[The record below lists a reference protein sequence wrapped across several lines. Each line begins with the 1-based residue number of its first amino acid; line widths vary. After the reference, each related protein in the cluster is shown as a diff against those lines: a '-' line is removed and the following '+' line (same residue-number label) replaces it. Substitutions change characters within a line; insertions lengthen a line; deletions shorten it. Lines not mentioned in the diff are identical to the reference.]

1 MDERGTSAEYE
12 TGDQFRNQG
21 ETEIPIR
28 QQEPES
34 PSGSGVTDT
43 HKAKVPKLLEF
54 LTSPTASSHNSVALM
69 ERGEVP
75 PSAGDGDHPREEAVW
90 NTLNANGT
98 MTRSGTQAIL
108 PGTQDNVERMPSTIN
123 SRAVSSTT
131 PGVLEY
137 LSNEERVRFQESVNQ
152 ICQILSRSTAVPAV
166 QGLDFNS
173 LGGLCQVLGPDRP
186 NIGDDE
192 SPNIPSAPNAAEKP
206 LPLSHSNESRSHL
219 PRLSD
224 GQELSPDPASTTELP
239 SHFQPEPESS
249 PDVPMPD
256 AHHTNAPPRLEYP
269 MSLLASSHHS
279 DASMVVIPSVGTGY
293 HPPEDA
299 AAVDS
304 DGNVTMGG
312 TEALSTGPQGD
323 DERYSQAH
331 GEVSLTSKMT
341 SVSGQEPALLAQSDN
356 SQLKGNNE
364 SQSTLSRPSE
374 GQALPQGSERTT
386 DIASYVQQEP
396 STPESY
402 HTPVTPVTWRQI
414 DYPMTSSPPSGNEV
428 AIRGQGDLAL
438 SPSAETGA
446 MEDAAGMMDPS
457 GNQIVGGELVP
468 WVGQDHNAEGSSRRR
483 LPIKFGRYGRNG
495 SKWRRFHLAQNTRNL
510 KVKSFSKKLS
520 TTQEDK
526 KLVSRNDKSVEQQGI
541 KLALANSRP
550 RLIHGKMGRTVV
562 RKMSTVSKSQA
573 VQRNNRRSG
582 RIAGRD
588 SQWSTSRALT
598 LRNRASND
606 PHSFTV
612 TVVPSSTRDF
622 TSILPFP
629 FGEEPPSLPISLSTL
644 AWPAHSVD
652 EVTSLSDS
660 GDRNCDNQSTDGTN
674 IHSPRPLVPD
684 TESLSTIE
692 GKRHHPIWEDDGKEG
707 ESRKQ
712 WLSSRELEYTG
723 DMETDDVDPGIAI
736 RTEGF
741 VPGSR
746 ATYSNGSNDSLPMQ
760 AGALSQTPNNTPK
773 QPDSNQARPTRP
785 HSVQRSDASP
795 LSATKSDRGVTA
807 PYEST
812 SQTSALADVQGNSST
827 HLEAAQEA
835 TPTKQSPCQTSIVSP
850 PTASEVIEENLSPP
864 RPITDPPTNDK
875 GKAAVRNLS
884 PPPLAM
890 EEAAA
895 HHLYPF
901 NDVVLVNT
909 HPQGDPGTQDYPLD
923 GSSLALRE
931 KRSLPCAAGDTFVD
945 PLNESHNHNPGNG
958 SLRMIEEGENTQDY
972 LVQREQ
978 SRSGAHE
985 PWQSRLSAM
994 TKPTLPRLDIS
1005 HSSGNDTPRSVSH
1018 YSHTRKSGGQT
1029 PDFEGCT
1036 HSPAP
1041 TLTRDQPYPHVVEDQ
1056 ALPNQMTMENNE
1068 PTTPHSIR
1076 WKSQLGL
1083 FEDKEPPGIEG
1094 PNHANIPE
1102 RPREGT
1108 VDGLSVAGTLETLN
1122 EENDVLNRTLKPI
1135 SQPSAATEA
1144 MNTSLDNRNVD
1155 SHCPIPKSPSP
1166 PRELGR
1172 SNPYTHQASAES
1184 EGALLVTSLSPIA
1197 QDQEHNPEQET
1208 NDTGPPGTPSVEHV
1222 VGSLASGLNQG
1233 NTVLHK
1239 RVDSS
1244 QELCTPIST
1253 QQTTVYSQVEGTK
1266 PLGTS
1271 GPVESIDTE
1280 TEHGATGATAS
1291 HTSSRN
1297 QEGQQANDGTLDA
1310 HPPVTTP
1317 QSAHTFDPRYPIMSV
1332 NETPIHHTA
1341 MNASNGIVRDND
1353 TIGVAQVNEQPEP
1366 MEGLVGALAEPY
1378 STGNLRTD
1386 SDDSFN
1392 QQMPQMLQNPEATIH
1407 MPRAGPGPIPRS
1419 YSSLRSK
1426 VSPQS
1431 LNQDRNPGPRDQ
1443 SLATGT
1449 GHKRRP
1455 DSDEQ
1460 ERNEQERDE
1469 QERDEQEQEF
1479 ITSEENV
1486 PNKKRR
1492 IEHECDILRIEHEC
1506 DILKVEVQGG
1516 VITRTGR
1523 VTTRRLK
1530 DDAEIQ
1536 QLIKSLEE
1544 DHYKYIYSHS
1554 QRPKFIPEW
1563 ASDR

>member
-1 MDERGTSAEYE
+1 MAERDFNSDHEVVKALELVLNRFTGKKSTQPNMTTLNGCKRTRNIFDKVMLGVPGLAPSFVTTGIKEYHATKCQVEYENWLQNYLLEFWISLVSRHKGYPCPQQKEDKCGKCLEKASLIDAETVEQLQGLAPGVRTEDKTRVDTLFEENSIFKRFDQASKTLIKEKLIAYKESGGGALSTKHERNNGQFEASYQQLWLFVMRNDKKTGPNTYTISKSHLADTAMKLGFHSAKIKKLSEEHDDRESQQDANSRACSFSEQTKAEILCPAKARWKTEWENDRSYLRLQTMTNPSEKQFTQVSVPLIQLMMFQGFFVRPSRNDENGSNTQPPSVPPPASEEIQTVPGDQASVVRGSTHNLASTPPTPDPPTPGKSIPRYEVQICENDDWRPQSPPHSPLALAYNEEFHLGQPSFQIPRDSLTAREAVHNHPQTGKSELISTALTPTPTHSQNIRVTQGQWTSEGQVQSTVGTPSRAGDVVDSTERSVEE
-12 TGDQFRNQG
+12 TGDQYRNQG

-43 HKAKVPKLLEF
+43 HKAEVPKLLEF
-54 LTSPTASSHNSVALM
+54 LTCPTASSHNSVALM

-75 PSAGDGDHPREEAVW
+75 PSAGDGDHPREEAVR

-108 PGTQDNVERMPSTIN
+108 PGTQDNVERMPSAIN

-131 PGVLEY
+131 PGVLEH
-137 LSNEERVRFQESVNQ
+137 LSNEERMRFQESVNQ
-152 ICQILSRSTAVPAV
+152 ICQILSRSTAGPAV

-186 NIGDDE
+186 NTGDDE
-192 SPNIPSAPNAAEKP
+192 SPNIPSAPNATEKP
-206 LPLSHSNESRSHL
+206 LPLSQSNESRSHL

-224 GQELSPDPASTTELP
+224 GQELSPDPASTTALQ

-279 DASMVVIPSVGTGY
+279 DASMVVVPSIGTGY

-312 TEALSTGPQGD
+312 TEALSTDPQGD
-323 DERYSQAH
+323 DERYLQAH

-341 SVSGQEPALLAQSDN
+341 SVSGQEPAPLAQSDN
-356 SQLKGNNE
+356 SQLKGNSE
-364 SQSTLSRPSE
+364 SQSTLSRLSE

-520 TTQEDK
+520 TTQGDK

-550 RLIHGKMGRTVV
+550 RLIHNKMGRTVV

-588 SQWSTSRALT
+588 NQWSTSRALT

-629 FGEEPPSLPISLSTL
+629 FGEEPPSLPIALSTL

-660 GDRNCDNQSTDGTN
+660 GDRNCGNQSTDGTN
-674 IHSPRPLVPD
+674 IHSPRALVPD
-684 TESLSTIE
+684 TECLSTIE

-723 DMETDDVDPGIAI
+723 DMETDDVDLGIAI

-812 SQTSALADVQGNSST
+812 SQNSAPADVQGNSST

-835 TPTKQSPCQTSIVSP
+835 TPTKQSPRQTSIVSP
-850 PTASEVIEENLSPP
+850 PTAPEVIEENLSPP

-958 SLRMIEEGENTQDY
+958 
-972 LVQREQ
+972 
-978 SRSGAHE
+978 
-985 PWQSRLSAM
+985 
-994 TKPTLPRLDIS
+994 
-1005 HSSGNDTPRSVSH
+1005 
-1018 YSHTRKSGGQT
+1018 
-1029 PDFEGCT
+1029 
-1036 HSPAP
+1036 
-1041 TLTRDQPYPHVVEDQ
+1041 
-1056 ALPNQMTMENNE
+1056 
-1068 PTTPHSIR
+1068 
-1076 WKSQLGL
+1076 
-1083 FEDKEPPGIEG
+1083 
-1094 PNHANIPE
+1094 
-1102 RPREGT
+1102 
-1108 VDGLSVAGTLETLN
+1108 
-1122 EENDVLNRTLKPI
+1122 
-1135 SQPSAATEA
+1135 
-1144 MNTSLDNRNVD
+1144 
-1155 SHCPIPKSPSP
+1155 
-1166 PRELGR
+1166 
-1172 SNPYTHQASAES
+1172 
-1184 EGALLVTSLSPIA
+1184 
-1197 QDQEHNPEQET
+1197 
-1208 NDTGPPGTPSVEHV
+1208 
-1222 VGSLASGLNQG
+1222 
-1233 NTVLHK
+1233 
-1239 RVDSS
+1239 
-1244 QELCTPIST
+1244 
-1253 QQTTVYSQVEGTK
+1253 
-1266 PLGTS
+1266 
-1271 GPVESIDTE
+1271 
-1280 TEHGATGATAS
+1280 ATGAKSFWGSRAS
-1291 HTSSRN
+1291 
-1297 QEGQQANDGTLDA
+1297 AK
-1310 HPPVTTP
+1310 
-1317 QSAHTFDPRYPIMSV
+1317 
-1332 NETPIHHTA
+1332 
-1341 MNASNGIVRDND
+1341 
-1353 TIGVAQVNEQPEP
+1353 
-1366 MEGLVGALAEPY
+1366 
-1378 STGNLRTD
+1378 
-1386 SDDSFN
+1386 
-1392 QQMPQMLQNPEATIH
+1392 
-1407 MPRAGPGPIPRS
+1407 
-1419 YSSLRSK
+1419 SSLG
-1426 VSPQS
+1426 
-1431 LNQDRNPGPRDQ
+1431 DDEAHI
-1443 SLATGT
+1443 ATT
-1449 GHKRRP
+1449 G
-1455 DSDEQ
+1455 
-1460 ERNEQERDE
+1460 
-1469 QERDEQEQEF
+1469 
-1479 ITSEENV
+1479 
-1486 PNKKRR
+1486 
-1492 IEHECDILRIEHEC
+1492 
-1506 DILKVEVQGG
+1506 
-1516 VITRTGR
+1516 
-1523 VTTRRLK
+1523 
-1530 DDAEIQ
+1530 
-1536 QLIKSLEE
+1536 
-1544 DHYKYIYSHS
+1544 Y
-1554 QRPKFIPEW
+1554 
-1563 ASDR
+1563 